1 MPIAYPYKWSDW
13 YGYDK
18 DCSPSLTGFFCS
30 KRARGNTAGDAC
42 NFTSLLFTYYHDG
55 SNTLPVAGD
64 TVYNTNSALP
74 LNYLAAGYYKISLS
88 PSKFMYINPN
98 GLVDTVAFCII

>member
-1 MPIAYPYKWSDW
+1 MPIAYPYRFSDW

-30 KRARGNTAGDAC
+30 KRARGNTAEDAC